1 MFNFKDQEI
10 VNTLIETANT
20 FNEGFETREYPDI
33 GLAKFVPITQK
44 GNENID
50 ALDYGELEGTQD
62 LNNGL
67 IDENTTSLE
76 TEDLN
81 IVARRGLYLTWAKA
95 TTYTKYAVLKAQTS
109 NIDLEAEKLANLER
123 SALLA
128 MQLTALIGHKMMDG
142 VDGLLTNKNVA
153 TKDLTSGKAI
163 KDMTRAEARDF
174 FLKIISFGIETNGG
188 LIVPNTIAIDNMD
201 LMSLASKY
209 DSSIG
214 GADNGLNA
222 LTTIKQALNDTMG
235 INIEIVGIP
244 NNFAKGIGKGK
255 SNRVAVYTK
264 SEDVL
269 STDWAVAPRAMPPYQ
284 RSSVSFEIAVE
295 SKFTGCLIRQLDKI
309 AYIDYK

>member
-1 MFNFKDQEI
+1 MPFFKDQEI

-20 FNEGFETREYPDI
+20 FNEGFATREYPDI
-33 GLAKFVPITQK
+33 QLSKFVPITQR

-76 TEDLN
+76 TEDLS
-81 IVARRGLYLTWAKA
+81 ITAKKGLYLLWAKA
-95 TTYTKYAVLKAQTS
+95 APYTKQAVLRAK
-109 NIDLEAEKLANLER
+109 NLGIDLDTEKLANLER
-123 SALLA
+123 VALLT
-128 MQLTALIGHKMMDG
+128 MQKTALIGHPMVNG

-153 TKDLTSGKAI
+153 TKDLTGGKAI

-174 FLKIISFGIETNGG
+174 FLNIIDFGIETNGG
-188 LIVPNTIAIDNMD
+188 LIIPNTIAIDGRD
-201 LMSLASKY
+201 LMTLASKY
-209 DSSIG
+209 DNSIG

-222 LTTIKQALNDTMG
+222 LATIKQAISDTMG
-235 INIEIVGIP
+235 TSIEIVGIP
-244 NNFAKGIGKGK
+244 LNFAKGIGKGK
-255 SNRVAVYTK
+255 GNRVAIYTK
-264 SEDVL
+264 DENVL